1 MSGTHGAA
9 SVISRST
16 RCQSARDPVG
26 SLSCLYERKGYRRKG
41 VTAAFIAAA
50 LQAAKRAKA
59 PALEAYPLDADLTP
73 SASGTGYASTF
84 ARAGFKTV
92 ARRVPPR
99 PIMRHDLN

>member
-1 MSGTHGAA
+1 
-9 SVISRST
+9 V
-16 RCQSARDPVG
+16 DDVPVG
-26 SLSCLYERKGYRRKG
+26 SLSCLYVRKGYRRKG
-41 VTAAFIAAA
+41 VTAALIAVA

-92 ARRVPPR
+92 ARRMPPR
-99 PIMRHDLN
+99 PIMRYDL

>member
-1 MSGTHGAA
+1 MDD
-9 SVISRST
+9 V
-16 RCQSARDPVG
+16 PVG
-26 SLSCLYERKGYRRKG
+26 SLSCLYVRKGYRRKG

-92 ARRVPPR
+92 ARRAPPR
-99 PIMRHDLN
+99 PIMRYDL